1 MFIIN
6 HKPSSLFFVRF
17 DVEKYLKFKIQKS
30 NKKWQFLKKGYPQPS
45 GKPIKSFHSSL
56 DRYHWIWLED
66 SGHPEINSYKYI
78 QSLHS
83 RVTGVSKNLKK
94 SFCRSC
100 CWWVETKCVCVV
112 TWKKKK
118 NRNLTKGCTHWSTPG
133 IHEARQPAPQATT
146 WQSVCP
152 SRVSC
157 WWLLISVPG
166 IYIENIFFSILLKTG
181 AVLWRKGTDPF
192 HLYMYIYID
201 TCVYLDL

>member
-1 MFIIN
+1 MAIF
-6 HKPSSLFFVRF
+6 
-17 DVEKYLKFKIQKS
+17 
-30 NKKWQFLKKGYPQPS
+30 KKGYPQPS

-56 DRYHWIWLED
+56 DRYRWIWLED

-100 CWWVETKCVCVV
+100 SDGLRLNVCV
-112 TWKKKK
+112 WWLEK

-133 IHEARQPAPQATT
+133 IHEARQPAPQGTT

-152 SRVSC
+152 SRALC

-166 IYIENIFFSILLKTG
+166 IYIENIFFSIFVEDRCSTLEK
-181 AVLWRKGTDPF
+181 
-192 HLYMYIYID
+192 MYWSLPSLHVHIHRH
-201 TCVYLDL
+201 CVYLGL